1 MKPMNDYMEAAE
13 AHVLHTYNRFP
24 IVLEK
29 GDGVYLYDTDGKKYL
44 DFAAGIAVFGL
55 GYHYPGYDEVLK
67 EQIDKVT
74 NTSIFFY
81 HVPRADAEEKRAK
94 ESKM

>member
-29 GDGVYLYDTDGKKYL
+29 GDGVYLYDTDGKNIWILLQESPFL
-44 DFAAGIAVFGL
+44 DWDTIILVMTRL
-55 GYHYPGYDEVLK
+55 
-67 EQIDKVT
+67 
-74 NTSIFFY
+74 
-81 HVPRADAEEKRAK
+81 
-94 ESKM
+94 

>member
-29 GDGVYLYDTDGKKYL
+29 ATAYTFMIRMGKNIWILLRESPFLDWDTIIL
-44 DFAAGIAVFGL
+44 VMTRL
-55 GYHYPGYDEVLK
+55 
-67 EQIDKVT
+67 
-74 NTSIFFY
+74 
-81 HVPRADAEEKRAK
+81 
-94 ESKM
+94 

>member
-55 GYHYPGYDEVLK
+55 GYQYQIGRAHVLTP
-67 EQIDKVT
+67 VT
-74 NTSIFFY
+74 LRYLVF
-81 HVPRADAEEKRAK
+81 RL
-94 ESKM
+94 ML